1 MIEELL
7 RSTSVPDT
15 GSKLRFVR
23 EFDGFGTRF
32 FRIRV
37 ERILYLVYDRYVR
50 DRGSLRAIP
59 TLAFLVFKTLEDSV
73 SFAHLLEVAG
83 KRGISEK
90 QALEKTFRRASYE
103 SLVARDVFF
112 RVLGDTGDGAD
123 DDLVR

>member
-1 MIEELL
+1 MYQ
-7 RSTSVPDT
+7 TPDT
-15 GSKLRFVR
+15 GFKLHFVG
-23 EFDGFGTRF
+23 EFNGFGMRF

-37 ERILYLVYDRYVR
+37 ERILYLVYDRYIG
-50 DRGSLRAIP
+50 DRGLLRAIP
-59 TLAFLVFKTLEDSV
+59 TYAFLVFKTLEDSV

-90 QALEKTFRRASYE
+90 QALEK

-112 RVLGDTGDGAD
+112 RVLGDSGDGAD